1 MTTIAELID
10 AAHYLSSLGLSPG
23 TTGNVSCKIDG
34 RIYLSASGATLGTL
48 REDQLT
54 IIDGESMTGPK
65 PTKEVP
71 LHLKFYELNPDAS
84 AVIHLHSPAASA
96 YSCVKPWREYSA
108 FPPLSPYLVMKVGN
122 VPSVDYQPPG
132 SPTQADSL
140 ADVGVPFDSA
150 LLQNH
155 GPITCGSVAQAVDRS
170 IEIENSAGLALTLAG
185 MDARVLTDAECEYLA
200 QKNKRPWAYSDWR
213 Q

>member
-10 AAHYLSSLGLSPG
+10 AAYYLSSLGLSPG

-54 IIDGESMTGPK
+54 IIVGESMTGPK
-65 PTKEVP
+65 PTIEVP

-108 FPPLSPYLVMKVGN
+108 FPTLSPYLVMKVGN

-140 ADVGVPFDSA
+140 ADVGVPRAYEDVLRTTVSAVHLTTSGESYLELQLDDGLPIQLSTTAASA
-150 LLQNH
+150 LAANLQ
-155 GPITCGSVAQAVDRS
+155 AAVGR
-170 IEIENSAGLALTLAG
+170 I
-185 MDARVLTDAECEYLA
+185 RRCEGGG
-200 QKNKRPWAYSDWR
+200 Q
-213 Q
+213 